1 MNSEQKNNSRS
12 GIGFFILLLVLIILG
27 IVMLKTC
34 GNPKRKTPKVPENIA
49 SEKATRETPEITYN
63 SSESPKGLQEED
75 VADITDVTDVADI
88 TGKVY
93 FCRISDDGTQRMI
106 AAFRELSSANR
117 LNAALEELLAGPTE
131 AEAEHDIITNIPE
144 NTKLESIKIEDDTAF
159 LDFSSE
165 FEINSFGRD
174 SVVLQL
180 KQIVFTVTEYSDIK
194 KVQFLINGEKRT
206 YLGGDG
212 VVIGNPL
219 SRNDFS

>member
-1 MNSEQKNNSRS
+1 MISEQKNNSRS
-12 GIGFFILLLVLIILG
+12 GIVFFAVLLVVIILG
-27 IVMLKTC
+27 ILMLKMCRNT
-34 GNPKRKTPKVPENIA
+34 KSKTPPVQENIT
-49 SEKATRETPEITYN
+49 SEVTEQEKPEITDTISEEPEN
-63 SSESPKGLQEED
+63 SPTE
-75 VADITDVTDVADI
+75 DI

-93 FCRISDDGTQRMI
+93 FCRISEDGTQRML
-106 AAFRELSSANR
+106 AAFRKISSDNS
-117 LNAALEELLAGPTE
+117 LKSALEALLAGPTN
-131 AEAEHDIITNIPE
+131 AESEHDIITNIPE
-144 NTKLESIKIEDDTAF
+144 NAVLKSIRIEGDTAF

-165 FEINSFGRD
+165 FEVNSFGRD

-219 SRNDFS
+219 SRDDFS